1 MSPYKAFLESCPVE
15 SRLYCQW
22 WKAARLPFT
31 VGTPNYKS
39 ANTLR
44 PFLFS
49 LNVAW
54 APLLFALPGAEHVN
68 SRGLKYPPKRV
79 KEPNMLILVG
89 WDIHQ
94 SEWTHQRTRA
104 TTSHTSWLLNPCL
117 SVFQSQSA
125 CVVLKFM
132 TWLEPNKLRFKS
144 FRFINEVDLI
154 TTKVIEKGQH
164 TSDKNVTVKRAVT
177 L

>member
-54 APLLFALPGAEHVN
+54 AHFYLP
-68 SRGLKYPPKRV
+68 SQ
-79 KEPNMLILVG
+79 EPNMSILVG
-89 WDIHQ
+89 WNIHQ